1 MALIFGTLFKL
12 INSRGN
18 LNSSILLDEAPT
30 VVIKGL
36 DTLIAT
42 ARSNEVAVVLGG
54 QDNTQF
60 VRGLADEKGCQKRQ
74 YLNPEFLLEK
84 KFELLFHQMKFS
96 SAKIANLPTWR
107 TVKCEYIFNGAPSH
121 CSRRG

>member
-12 INSRGN
+12 INCRGN
-18 LNSSILLDEAPT
+18 LKSAILMDEAPT

-54 QDNTQF
+54 QDT
-60 VRGLADEKGCQKRQ
+60 VRPRPRRREGL
-74 YLNPEFLLEK
+74 PEAPLS
-84 KFELLFHQMKFS
+84 QSRIS
-96 SAKIANLPTWR
+96 SGKEIRIAISSNE
-107 TVKCEYIFNGAPSH
+107 V
-121 CSRRG
+121 